1 MCCNSFRIIL
11 MFLFAALSFVFNN
24 FMPSV
29 PVLVFYLISINIF
42 TFFIF
47 SIDKY
52 HSIKDRKRVPEM
64 SLHFFSLA
72 GGIIGALLSMLIF
85 RHKIRKKVFM
95 LAQIVILLL
104 WMLSTYYIFTNFE
117 TIQKVIS

>member
-1 MCCNSFRIIL
+1 
-11 MFLFAALSFVFNN
+11 
-24 FMPSV
+24 
-29 PVLVFYLISINIF
+29 
-42 TFFIF
+42 
-47 SIDKY
+47 
-52 HSIKDRKRVPEM
+52 M

-104 WMLSTYYIFTNFE
+104 WMLSTYYVFTNFE